1 MNKFFEKLIYSE
13 SIRSIIIKIILS
25 IIVFFLAKIIIYIFT
40 KALTNLVKTYK
51 QNDFRNSQKV
61 NSIVSISSSVLKYI
75 IYFIVIVI
83 ILSIFDV
90 NTLSLIATAGVGGII
105 IAFGVQSIIKD
116 LFSGVFILLD
126 DQYNIGD
133 DVNINGISGNI
144 MAINMRNTQIQ
155 GYDGS
160 VNTISNG
167 SITTVTNL
175 SKNNQ
180 RSVVTFCFPTD
191 VDVEKVKKIINDFS
205 PEFSKKYKSVIK
217 DPVFF
222 GVTETEKYYVKI
234 AIAIWSKHSTQW
246 QNEKNLREELY
257 KKFKEKNIEFLK
269 LEKGDKIV

>member
-1 MNKFFEKLIYSE
+1 MNKFFENLIYSD
-13 SIRSIIIKIILS
+13 SLRSLIIKIVLS
-25 IIVFFLAKIIIYIFT
+25 VIVFLVAKIIIYIFT

-51 QNDFRNSQKV
+51 KNDFSNSKKV

-83 ILSIFDV
+83 ILSIFNV

-105 IAFGVQSIIKD
+105 IAFGVQSIVKD

-133 DVNINGISGNI
+133 DVVINGISGNI
-144 MAINMRNTQIQ
+144 MSINMRNTQIQ

-191 VDVEKVKKIINDFS
+191 VDVEKVKKIISDFS
-205 PEFSKKYKSVIK
+205 TEFSEKHKSVIK
-217 DPVFF
+217 NPVFF
-222 GVTETEKYYVKI
+222 GVTETESYYVKI
-234 AIAIWSKHSTQW
+234 AVALWSKQSTQW

>member
-1 MNKFFEKLIYSE
+1 MNKFFENLIYSD
-13 SIRSIIIKIILS
+13 SLRSLIIKIVLS
-25 IIVFFLAKIIIYIFT
+25 VIVFLVAKIIIYIFT

-51 QNDFRNSQKV
+51 KNDFSNSKKV

-83 ILSIFDV
+83 ILSIFNV

-105 IAFGVQSIIKD
+105 IAFGVQSIVKD

-133 DVNINGISGNI
+133 DVVINGISGNI
-144 MAINMRNTQIQ
+144 MSINMRNTQIQ

-191 VDVEKVKKIINDFS
+191 VDIEKVKKIISDFS
-205 PEFSKKYKSVIK
+205 TEFSEKHKSVIK
-217 DPVFF
+217 NPVFF
-222 GVTETEKYYVKI
+222 GVTETESYYVKI
-234 AIAIWSKHSTQW
+234 AVALWSKQSTQW

>member
-1 MNKFFEKLIYSE
+1 M
-13 SIRSIIIKIILS
+13 
-25 IIVFFLAKIIIYIFT
+25 
-40 KALTNLVKTYK
+40 
-51 QNDFRNSQKV
+51 
-61 NSIVSISSSVLKYI
+61 
-75 IYFIVIVI
+75 VI

-160 VNTISNG
+160 INTISNG
-167 SITTVTNL
+167 SITTVTNF

>member
-1 MNKFFEKLIYSE
+1 MNKFFENLIYSD
-13 SIRSIIIKIILS
+13 SLRSLIIKIVLS
-25 IIVFFLAKIIIYIFT
+25 VIVFLVAKIIIYIFT

-51 QNDFRNSQKV
+51 KNDFSNSKKV

-83 ILSIFDV
+83 ILSIFNV

-105 IAFGVQSIIKD
+105 IAFGVQSIVKD

-133 DVNINGISGNI
+133 DVVINGISGNI
-144 MAINMRNTQIQ
+144 MSINMRNTQIQ

-191 VDVEKVKKIINDFS
+191 VDVEKVKKIISDFS
-205 PEFSKKYKSVIK
+205 PEFSEKHKSVIK
-217 DPVFF
+217 NPVFF
-222 GVTETEKYYVKI
+222 GVTETESYYVKI
-234 AIAIWSKHSTQW
+234 AVALWSKQSTQW
-246 QNEKNLREELY
+246 QNEK
-257 KKFKEKNIEFLK
+257 I
-269 LEKGDKIV
+269 

>member
-1 MNKFFEKLIYSE
+1 MNKFFENLIYSD
-13 SIRSIIIKIILS
+13 SLRSLIIKIVLS
-25 IIVFFLAKIIIYIFT
+25 VIVFLVAKIIIYIFT

-51 QNDFRNSQKV
+51 KNDFSNSKKV

-83 ILSIFDV
+83 ILSVFDV

-133 DVNINGISGNI
+133 DVVINGISGNI

-160 VNTISNG
+160 INTISNG

-180 RSVVTFCFPTD
+180 RSIVTFCFPTD
-191 VDVEKVKKIINDFS
+191 VDVEKVKKIISDFS
-205 PEFSKKYKSVIK
+205 TEFSEKHKSVIK
-217 DPVFF
+217 EPVYF
-222 GVTETEKYYVKI
+222 GVTETGSYYIKI
-234 AIAIWSKHSTQW
+234 AVALWSKQSTQW

>member
-160 VNTISNG
+160 INIISNG
-167 SITTVTNL
+167 SITTVTNF

-234 AIAIWSKHSTQW
+234 AIAIWSKQSTQW

>member
-40 KALTNLVKTYK
+40 KALKNLVKTYK

-160 VNTISNG
+160 INTISNG
-167 SITTVTNL
+167 SITTVTNF

-234 AIAIWSKHSTQW
+234 AIGVNT
-246 QNEKNLREELY
+246 LRNGKT
-257 KKFKEKNIEFLK
+257 KKI
-269 LEKGDKIV
+269 

>member
-40 KALTNLVKTYK
+40 KALKNLVKTYK

-126 DQYNIGD
+126 DQYIGD

-160 VNTISNG
+160 INTISNG
-167 SITTVTNL
+167 SITTVTNF

>member
-1 MNKFFEKLIYSE
+1 MNKFFENLIYSD
-13 SIRSIIIKIILS
+13 SLRSLIIKIVLS
-25 IIVFFLAKIIIYIFT
+25 VIVFLVAKIIIYIFT

-51 QNDFRNSQKV
+51 KNDFSNSKKV

-83 ILSIFDV
+83 ILSIFNV

-133 DVNINGISGNI
+133 DVVINGISGNI
-144 MAINMRNTQIQ
+144 MSINMRNTQIQ

-191 VDVEKVKKIINDFS
+191 VDVEKVKKIISDFS
-205 PEFSKKYKSVIK
+205 TEFSEKHKSVIK
-217 DPVFF
+217 NPVFF
-222 GVTETEKYYVKI
+222 GVTETESYYVKI
-234 AIAIWSKHSTQW
+234 AVALWSKQSTQW